1 MTWEILVTDEYEGW
15 FLDLTEAEQI
25 DVQAMVDVLEIKGPN
40 LGRPQADTIKGTKKV
55 KNLKELVIQHAG
67 KPYRVFYAFD
77 PKRRAVLLCGGR
89 KDGSKDKQF
98 YKQMVPLAEAE
109 FADHLK
115 SEDLK

>member
-1 MTWEILVTDEYEGW
+1 MPWEILVTDEYEGW
-15 FLDLTEAEQI
+15 FLGLTETEQI
-25 DVQAMVDVLEIKGPN
+25 DVQAMVDVLEIKGPH

-89 KDGSKDKQF
+89 KDGAQNKQF
-98 YKQMVPLAEAE
+98 YQQMIPLAEKE
-109 FADHLK
+109 FSDHLRI
-115 SEDLK
+115 EGLK